1 MAVGGCNQAQVLDV
15 FVQPAQ
21 GSPFAKPNA
30 TAIFP
35 NTFPGCLFRGL
46 LLLLSSAPHSLSA
59 HRNGKGSPVPAGNFR
74 HGRCLVQFSLIEL
87 QLLTQGQ
94 AGPLAQR
101 EAMQKAQG

>member
-46 LLLLSSAPHSLSA
+46 LLLSSAPHSLSA
-59 HRNGKGSPVPAGNFR
+59 HCNGKGSPVPAGNFC